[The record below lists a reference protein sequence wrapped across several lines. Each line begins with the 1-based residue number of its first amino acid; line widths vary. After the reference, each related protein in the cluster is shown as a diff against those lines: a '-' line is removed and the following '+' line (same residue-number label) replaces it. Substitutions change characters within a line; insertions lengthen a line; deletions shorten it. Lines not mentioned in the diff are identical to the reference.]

1 MVSSPLAA
9 RWQTYQRLLRYLLP
23 YWWAV
28 LLVIAGFALNAA
40 TEMMVAKLMQFII
53 DAINQQRR
61 EYMNLFPVLIVL
73 LFVLRGIGTF
83 VGNYFS
89 ALISRNLVYRLRIEV
104 FDKLLL
110 LPSKF
115 YLSHSAG
122 NISSKLIF
130 DVEQVTSASTET
142 LKTLVRD
149 GLTVLG
155 LLGYLFYLNW
165 RLSLILFL
173 VLPPTLWLVKN
184 ASKKF
189 F

>member
-73 LFVLRGIGTF
+73 LFVL
-83 VGNYFS
+83 
-89 ALISRNLVYRLRIEV
+89 
-104 FDKLLL
+104 
-110 LPSKF
+110 
-115 YLSHSAG
+115 LSQP
-122 NISSKLIF
+122 F
-130 DVEQVTSASTET
+130 QT
-142 LKTLVRD
+142 LKT
-149 GLTVLG
+149 
-155 LLGYLFYLNW
+155 
-165 RLSLILFL
+165 
-173 VLPPTLWLVKN
+173 K
-184 ASKKF
+184 ASKYYAYHR
-189 F
+189 